1 MKSRP
6 ELPSPDGRYEGTS
19 HRELIETVTNK
30 LDLELSREGAARWK
44 NLGEALSELA
54 VDISGIITM
63 SRDGWK
69 GSAAEAARNALLDL
83 GKFSDAAGVQF
94 TRTGEIISTQTEIVS
109 EAARRMPP
117 LVEPTPDEI
126 YSSMANSGDI
136 IKQMTAPL
144 LYVAQKA
151 RADAAHA
158 EAVNVMYA
166 RDNALYS
173 ATLGMPAL
181 AEPPKVTQEHN
192 TVDVDPK
199 PSSVSTG
206 SVDSNERIGN
216 VGGTGTAVAATTQVP
231 GPTVVGG
238 SDGTTRASW
247 TTPSTTPPPLTPPTP
262 GYHQQPVTPPGLPPA
277 MMPPGRRPATGP
289 VVPPRGVTPPGGGSP
304 VGGGRGGRPGMP
316 GGFPAAGGGGAGAPG
331 GPGVPGGAQRAGG
344 FGPAGSGAF
353 GSSGGQGRVAPGMAP
368 VGAAAPAGTAGAEDQ
383 EHQTKYLIP
392 TDEYFDDTRMVAPET
407 IGE

>member
-1 MKSRP
+1 MNSKSTP
-6 ELPSPDGRYEGTS
+6 PAPDIRYEAAS
-19 HRELIETVTNK
+19 HEALVDLAKANLDTVKANRIVSNWADIGKT
-30 LDLELSREGAARWK
+30 
-44 NLGEALSELA
+44 LGELA
-54 VDISGIITM
+54 EAFSGIVRRSTEQWT
-63 SRDGWK
+63 G
-69 GSAAEAARNALLDL
+69 EAGEKARAALLKVGRFCDMA
-83 GKFSDAAGVQF
+83 SSQF
-94 TRTGEIISTQTEIVS
+94 TRTSETISAQTEIAG
-109 EAARRMPP
+109 EAALRMPP
-117 LVEPTPDEI
+117 VVKPTPEEVY
-126 YSSMANSGDI
+126 YSMVGTGDVI
-136 IKQMTAPL
+136 SIVAAPRF
-144 LYVAQKA
+144 YAAQYAKSLEAKA
-151 RADAAHA
+151 Q
-158 EAVNVMYA
+158 AVDVLYA
-166 RDNALYS
+166 RDNALHS
-173 ATLGMPAL
+173 AALGMPQL
-181 AEPPKVTQEHN
+181 DEPPKVTREQ
-192 TVDVDPK
+192 DVVTGDSQ
-199 PSSVSTG
+199 PSSVSTR
-206 SVDSNERIGN
+206 SVDSNVRIGN
-216 VGGTGTAVAATTQVP
+216 VGGTGTATAATTQVP

-247 TTPSTTPPPLTPPTP
+247 TAPSTTPPPLTPPSP
-262 GYHQQPVTPPGLPPA
+262 GYHQPPVTPPGLPPA

-304 VGGGRGGRPGMP
+304 VGGGRGGRPGVP